1 MKRIPSGI
9 QGLDKLISGGIP
21 EKYTVLIGGGT
32 GTGKTIFGLQ
42 FLCTQD
48 DPGIFLSFEEELDQ
62 LRETS
67 KSFGWDAGE
76 GGKSRKIRFL
86 RYDPFKLE
94 DVFDI
99 LEQNIREL
107 NARRVVM
114 DSISTLG
121 TYMHDIADLRRT
133 ILQIE
138 NLMKKNNCTL
148 LLMSE
153 INQPGALSRF
163 GVEEFICD
171 GVITLGKK
179 LAENKYERI
188 MSIHKMRGTDHSMK
202 IHDYDITKSGIR
214 VIN

>member
-1 MKRIPSGI
+1 M
-9 QGLDKLISGGIP
+9 
-21 EKYTVLIGGGT
+21 IGGGA

-62 LRETS
+62 LKDVA
-67 KSFGWDAGE
+67 KSFGWRNEKAE
-76 GGKSRKIRFL
+76 KTQELRFL

-107 NARRVVM
+107 GARRIVM

-121 TYMHDIADLRRT
+121 TYMHDVADLRRT

-138 NLMKKNNCTL
+138 TLMKKNNCTL

-163 GVEEFICD
+163 GVEEFVCD
-171 GVITLGKK
+171 GVIILEKK
-179 LAENKYERI
+179 LIENKYERM
-188 MSIHKMRGTDHSMK
+188 MSIQKMRGTNHSMMVHAYEIAK
-202 IHDYDITKSGIR
+202 NGIR
-214 VIN
+214 VIS